1 MTDRCKILIRNN
13 IMGVWMWIN
22 ANVKGV
28 SFMQS
33 VLQESLVRV
42 SLFVLF
48 YTALLSLVLHYS

>member
-1 MTDRCKILIRNN
+1 
-13 IMGVWMWIN
+13 MGVWMWIN

>member
-1 MTDRCKILIRNN
+1 
-13 IMGVWMWIN
+13 MGVWMWIN

-48 YTALLSLVLHYS
+48 YTASLSLVLHYS